1 MADEKVNIVVKV
13 ITKTKQLDALLAK
26 IKAVEALE
34 NRLSS
39 GKNVQKYA
47 QGAGAA
53 LTRAT
58 SKWKKHFDFVDSG
71 IRMFGKALT
80 KFLKFAIKGV
90 LIEMGLLAVAMVGW
104 HALVKGGQY
113 IVKAYHGVLQ
123 LLAGGAAAA
132 TIAIATVSAAIREQQ
147 AAMYAYRGKG
157 ARQFGS
163 GMNQTAMAMRNLQMN
178 AELAS
183 LGVEALNGA
192 YASMSKTM
200 KVTQINT
207 SGASIKALMD
217 FGAAGQDPKK
227 TAAQVG
233 TIVAALNDEKKTLSN
248 VISEAKKLGPE
259 MEKALKGTKIKTK
272 KQFKELLM
280 SGELAKKGGV
290 LGQFDAVNET
300 LISQLTK
307 YFTLLRGK
315 FADFG
320 EQFLGPVK
328 VAFEKIFKVISRD
341 LSRLMTSI
349 MFNPGGETFI
359 EGLANGV
366 EKFSGWLVKT
376 IRDYL
381 PKIQGMFD
389 RMGNWWSNFKRG
401 WNLVLERLRP
411 LIDGARVI
419 EKAFGQVW
427 QAIKEGTENM
437 GHMRELL
444 LANEST
450 VIETGTRIGDLIRD
464 VSDLFFRMK
473 TVFFEILPF
482 LNDVL
487 SGIGMLIR
495 GMTKLLTG
503 LGGGGGSFAKALGP
517 LLAFQIFGSRMMGAA
532 GKLMPGITGQQKSL
546 PFSNVST
553 MPVTATN
560 VYVNGSPVPGAGAA
574 GAGSGRMSSG
584 GGGGGGAGMAGPI
597 HPYGPTQQAYNSYYG
612 PALSRLYST
621 SNAAQLRDFADK
633 TALIGNRALNTAPGK
648 GILVGQAAVGHNM
661 PTAYSSGGIP
671 ITNQFIPERD
681 FQQTTAVGKNGAP
694 VFQDVRALGGV
705 YLNNRGITM
714 GASQT
719 SQSVFGRIK
728 VDPRMR
734 LGESMRV
741 GRLMKQGFEAGDM
754 YRAGMDR
761 RAYERQFM
769 LATPGAGMVTPVPG
783 VHMALG
789 MNGSRNMVMPGG
801 INPNIDYERLSNRR
815 LSRLVASRGLGG
827 GMGREEA
834 LAAIKQNDLDRRIAH
849 RVAAR
854 EISMRDASLPGMMS
868 ESFRTGEFER
878 WKETTRNKE
887 TGEREYTGRVVDPGL
902 TARERLTRS
911 SMAFGSRLRDVSA
924 TAANKARGVAGMFQG
939 AMGYLNDGRFDPTLN
954 DGKGDFVNVEKM
966 RQEARDRMM
975 QARNEQNRGRFA
987 TRLSFTREMARIAR
1001 SETKFGAGQKRFA
1014 QSGTGRM
1021 GTSMGL
1027 AMASQFAPEEMR
1039 GAMALGGTLSMIDP
1053 RLGLAVAGVGGALK
1067 AKSVGAGALA
1077 GAAGGAQIGALFG
1090 PAGAAIGAGI
1100 GLLAGGIMGA
1110 INKHKDQMKK
1120 ATKAAQGSIDSLFTG
1135 IVASA
1140 SKQFDLNREAQ
1151 ARGEDMS
1158 KRKTAFG
1165 DIVTDF
1171 IAKRKSTVDTIKNN
1185 SLFKNFESS
1194 DRANKD
1200 AAAIALIEDIYS
1212 RQSQFGMT
1220 ISEDMKKDALVK
1232 PTKFIEELVADK
1244 GAFDQTLQQ
1253 FESVNSK
1260 RLKQLSRDTGKSAAE
1275 LELLAQELGIDLY
1288 DATVKYKDLAVS
1300 LGAAMV
1306 KTASQLNDA
1315 LADAFIK
1322 RSDPFTKNIKQRE
1335 AQQAIDMAAQGYRDK
1350 LMSKDAT
1357 AEEKAIATDEFFAGF
1372 AEQNLALN
1380 KGNVFD
1386 AFEDSV
1392 NMFEK
1397 GDAFKEGN
1405 VFGGMSEA
1413 DTAIAKTAGLALTA
1427 GYREDIVGQLTSQL
1441 LGLAQKENIS
1451 LDAASVEKQLA
1462 AMDNS
1467 DLLRFGRGFENENIS
1482 TVMKPGQNNQG
1493 GGVDA
1498 LLKYVFGDKL
1508 DKNKLGFKEIDAGES
1523 GEVGALD
1530 QFTGD
1535 LKDVAQKMGLDY
1547 NEFNRAV
1554 TLYKTTTESFFKGSA
1569 GGPDWWQTGLIW
1581 DSAKGQLRPPDTYSP
1596 RGGQIGDTTTSK
1608 LSQTMARH
1616 QAMDGQLTGK
1626 RSVTSSWRNFNLG
1639 SSNSDHITG
1648 RAYDLVGQNLG
1659 KYATMVHANGG
1670 FAEFHGNM
1678 AERHLHVVPGP
1689 VPGVGDKS
1697 VPAMSTAYASPAN
1710 STAAGPGNY
1719 TINING
1725 ANASPEAIANMVV
1738 ARLDD
1743 RERKYRER

>member
-26 IKAVEALE
+26 IKLVEALE
-34 NRLSS
+34 DRLSS
-39 GKNVQKYA
+39 AKNVQKYA

-53 LTRAT
+53 LSRAT
-58 SKWKKHFDFVDSG
+58 LKWKKHFDFVDSG
-71 IRMFGKALT
+71 IRMFGKTLT

-90 LIEMGLLAVAMVGW
+90 LIEMGLLSVAMVGW

-200 KVTQINT
+200 KVTQINR

-227 TAAQVG
+227 TIAQVG
-233 TIVAALNDEKKTLSN
+233 TIVAVLNDEKKSLSN

-300 LISQLTK
+300 LIGQLTK

-328 VAFEKIFKVISRD
+328 VAFEKIFKTISRD

-359 EGLANGV
+359 DGLANGV

-381 PKIQGMFD
+381 PKIQGMFG
-389 RMGNWWSNFKRG
+389 RMGDWWSNFKRG

-427 QAIKEGTENM
+427 QAIKEGAENM
-437 GHMRELL
+437 GHFRKLL

-503 LGGGGGSFAKALGP
+503 LGGGGGGFAKALGP

-584 GGGGGGAGMAGPI
+584 GGGGGAGMAGPI

-621 SNAAQLRDFADK
+621 SNAAQLADFGAK
-633 TALIGNRALNTAPGK
+633 TAAIGHRELKGPRGK
-648 GILVGQAAVGHNM
+648 GILIGQAVTGSNL
-661 PTAYSSGGIP
+661 PTAWSRDGIP

-705 YLNNRGITM
+705 YLNNRGIAM

-849 RVAAR
+849 RVAAG
-854 EISMRDASLPGMMS
+854 EISMRDARLPGMMS

-924 TAANKARGVAGMFQG
+924 TAAYKARGVAGMFQG

-987 TRLSFTREMARIAR
+987 TRLSYTREMARIAR

-1120 ATKAAQGSIDSLFTG
+1120 ATKAAQGTINSMFTG
-1135 IVASA
+1135 LASA
-1140 SKQFDLNREAQ
+1140 ASRQFDLNREAQ
-1151 ARGEDMS
+1151 ALGLDMS
-1158 KRKTAFG
+1158 KQKSAFG
-1165 DIVTDF
+1165 SIVSDF
-1171 IAKRKSTVDTIKNN
+1171 QKKREIFADNIKKGE
-1185 SLFKNFESS
+1185 LFKSFDSA
-1194 DRANKD
+1194 DAANKD
-1200 AAAIALIEDIYS
+1200 SAAIALIEDIYS
-1212 RQSQFGMT
+1212 RQSQFGITMT
-1220 ISEDMKKDALVK
+1220 AEMKKDALLK
-1232 PTKFIEELVADK
+1232 PTKYVEELTK
-1244 GAFDQTLQQ
+1244 IGGAFDKSMQKMQD
-1253 FESVNSK
+1253 VNSD
-1260 RLKQLSRDTGKSAAE
+1260 RLKQLTRDTGKSEAE
-1275 LELLAQELGIDLY
+1275 LELLAQELGINLY
-1288 DATVKYKDLAVS
+1288 DATVKYKDLAKS
-1300 LGAAMV
+1300 LGATLI

-1322 RSDPFTKNIKQRE
+1322 RGDPFTKNIKQRE
-1335 AQQAIDMAAQGYRDK
+1335 AELAIDRSAQGFRDK

-1357 AEEKAIATDEFFAGF
+1357 AEEKTIATDEFFASF
-1372 AEQNLALN
+1372 ADQNLAAN
-1380 KGNVFD
+1380 KGNALD
-1386 AFEDSV
+1386 AYLDSY
-1392 NMFEK
+1392 NMFMRGD

-1413 DTAIAKTAGLALTA
+1413 DTAIAKTAGETLTT
-1427 GYREDIVGQLTSQL
+1427 GYREDIVAEVTG
-1441 LGLAQKENIS
+1441 
-1451 LDAASVEKQLA
+1451 QLA
-1462 AMDNS
+1462 AIAASNNMSFDQGALKKQVAG
-1467 DLLRFGRGFENENIS
+1467 LLEADFIRLARG
-1482 TVMKPGQNNQG
+1482 MQN
-1493 GGVDA
+1493 GVVDRLTTDEITGLSSGEA
-1498 LLKYVFGDKL
+1498 GI
-1508 DKNKLGFKEIDAGES
+1508 NKLLNWANIDKSKTGIKAIDAGVE
-1523 GEVGALD
+1523 GEGLD
-1530 QFTGD
+1530 KFTGD
-1535 LKDVAQKMGLDY
+1535 LKDVAQKMKLDY
-1547 NEFNRAV
+1547 DEFNRAV

-1569 GGPDWWQTGLIW
+1569 GGPDWWQKGLTW
-1581 DSAKGQLRPPDTYSP
+1581 DGTTLKPDTATP

-1659 KYATMVHANGG
+1659 KYATMIHANGG

-1697 VPAMSTAYASPAN
+1697 VPAMSTTYASLAN
-1710 STAAGPGNY
+1710 SPAAGPGNY